1 MKNINLKLSIY
12 QLVEEN
18 LELVPI
24 FEELGFVEVTRKNM
38 LKSVGKVMTIPKG
51 AKLKGIPMEEII
63 KKLQDNGFVVEQD
76 NVVSKIKEY
85 LKRLEAQEELESVRA
100 DFVKEFENVD
110 ASEIMEAEQQ
120 LLKEGTPLATVQ
132 KLCDVHAAL
141 FKGKT
146 IEEKVVEAKRQAA
159 GAIKQEKL
167 SITSKL
173 VEIKGHPLYTF
184 SLENKEI
191 TRLVKKCRENVKKD
205 YYKEEFHDLIGK
217 LQDIAIHYA
226 KKGDL
231 LYPHLKVKYSISGPS
246 DVMWTVD
253 DEIRD
258 EIKLLSKKQDFDNK
272 WLEDFN
278 KLLVRIDD
286 MIYKEANILFPNCAT
301 NFADEEWYEIYRDS
315 KDYNKCLGVENVVW
329 DKAESFLEGTSK
341 NFDDEIVMAGG
352 HMTIEQLSAM
362 LNTIPLE
369 ITFVDKEDINRYFN
383 EGPKVFKRP
392 EMAIDREV
400 FSCHPP
406 KIEVQVRKIIESFK
420 NNTADKVPIW
430 MEKNGRTML
439 VTYMAVRNKAGEYLG
454 TVEIVQDMEFAKE
467 HFTNY

>member
-18 LELVPI
+18 PELVPI
-24 FEELGFVEVTRKNM
+24 LEELGFVEVTRKNM

-63 KKLQDNGFVVEQD
+63 KKIQDNGFVVELD

-85 LKRLEAQEELESVRA
+85 LKRLEAQEELELVRA

-146 IEEKVVEAKRQAA
+146 IEEKVVEAKRQSA

-173 VEIKGHPLYTF
+173 VEIEGHPLYTF

-205 YYKEEFHDLIGK
+205 YYKEEFHDLIEK

-246 DVMWTVD
+246 NVMWTVD

-315 KDYNKCLGVENVVW
+315 KDYDECLGVENVVW
-329 DKAESFLEGTSK
+329 EEAEEFLKNVSK
-341 NFDDEIVMAGG
+341 SVDDEIVMAGG
-352 HMTIEQLSAM
+352 HMTVEQLSAM

-369 ITFVDKEDINRYFN
+369 ITFVDKENINRYFN
-383 EGPKVFKRP
+383 EGSKVFKRP
-392 EMAIDREV
+392 GMAIDREV

-420 NNTADKVPIW
+420 NKMADRVPIW

-439 VTYMAVRNKAGEYLG
+439 VTYMAVRNKAGEYIG
-454 TVEIVQDMEFAKE
+454 TVELVQDMEFAKE
-467 HFTNY
+467 HFTK

>member
-1 MKNINLKLSIY
+1 MKNINLKFSIY
-12 QLVEEN
+12 QLVNEN
-18 LELVPI
+18 PELVPI
-24 FEELGFVEVTRKNM
+24 LEELGFVEVTRKNM

-63 KKLQDNGFVVEQD
+63 KKIQDNGFVVELD

-100 DFVKEFENVD
+100 DFAKEFENVD

-146 IEEKVVEAKRQAA
+146 IEEKVVEAKRQSA

-191 TRLVKKCRENVKKD
+191 ANIVKEC
-205 YYKEEFHDLIGK
+205 KEKPDHDLVEK

-231 LYPHLKVKYSISGPS
+231 LYPHLKVKYGISGPS

-258 EIKLLSKKQDFDNK
+258 EIKQLSKKQNFDNK
-272 WLEDFN
+272 GLEDFN

-286 MIYKEANILFPNCAT
+286 MIYKEADILFPNCAT
-301 NFADEEWYEIYRDS
+301 NFEDEEWYEIYRDS
-315 KDYNKCLGVENVVW
+315 KDYDECLGVENVVW
-329 DKAESFLEGTSK
+329 EEAEEFLKNVSK
-341 NFDDEIVMAGG
+341 SVDDEIVMAGG
-352 HMTIEQLSAM
+352 HMTVEQLSAM

-369 ITFVDKEDINRYFN
+369 ITFVDKENINRYFN
-383 EGPKVFKRP
+383 EGSKVFKRP
-392 EMAIDREV
+392 GMAIDREV

-420 NNTADKVPIW
+420 NKMADRVPIW

-467 HFTNY
+467 HFTK

>member
-18 LELVPI
+18 PELVPI
-24 FEELGFVEVTRKNM
+24 LEELGFVEVTRKNM

-63 KKLQDNGFVVEQD
+63 KKIQDNGFVVELD

-146 IEEKVVEAKRQAA
+146 IEEKVVEAKRQSA

-173 VEIKGHPLYTF
+173 VEIEGHPLYTF

-205 YYKEEFHDLIGK
+205 YYKEEFHDLIEK

-246 DVMWTVD
+246 NVMWTVD

-301 NFADEEWYEIYRDS
+301 NFEDEEWYEIYRDS
-315 KDYNKCLGVENVVW
+315 KDYDECLGVENVVW
-329 DKAESFLEGTSK
+329 EEAEEFLKNVSK
-341 NFDDEIVMAGG
+341 SVDDEIVMAGG
-352 HMTIEQLSAM
+352 HMTVEQLSAM

-369 ITFVDKEDINRYFN
+369 ITFVDKENINRYFN
-383 EGPKVFKRP
+383 EGSKVFKRP
-392 EMAIDREV
+392 GMAIDREV

-420 NNTADKVPIW
+420 NKVADRVPIW

-439 VTYMAVRNKAGEYLG
+439 VTYMAVRNKAGEYIG
-454 TVEIVQDMEFAKE
+454 TVELVQDMEFAKE
-467 HFTNY
+467 HFTK

>member
-1 MKNINLKLSIY
+1 MKNINLKFSIY
-12 QLVEEN
+12 QLVNEN
-18 LELVPI
+18 PELVPI
-24 FEELGFVEVTRKNM
+24 LEELGFVEVTRKNM

-63 KKLQDNGFVVEQD
+63 KKIQDNGFVVELD

-100 DFVKEFENVD
+100 DFAKKFENVD

-146 IEEKVVEAKRQAA
+146 IEEKVVEAKRQSA

-191 TRLVKKCRENVKKD
+191 ANIVKEC
-205 YYKEEFHDLIGK
+205 KEKPDHDLVEK

-231 LYPHLKVKYSISGPS
+231 LYPHLKVKYGISGPS

-258 EIKLLSKKQDFDNK
+258 EIKQLSKKQNFDNK
-272 WLEDFN
+272 GLEDFN

-301 NFADEEWYEIYRDS
+301 NFEDEEWYEIYRDS
-315 KDYNKCLGVENVVW
+315 KDYDECLGVENVVW
-329 DKAESFLEGTSK
+329 EEAEEFLKNVSK
-341 NFDDEIVMAGG
+341 SVDDEIVMAGG
-352 HMTIEQLSAM
+352 HMTVEQLSAM

-369 ITFVDKEDINRYFN
+369 ITFVDKENINRYFN
-383 EGPKVFKRP
+383 EGSKVFKRP
-392 EMAIDREV
+392 GMAIDREV

-420 NNTADKVPIW
+420 NKMADRVPIW

-467 HFTNY
+467 HFTK

>member
-18 LELVPI
+18 PELVPI
-24 FEELGFVEVTRKNM
+24 LEELGFVEVTRKNM

-63 KKLQDNGFVVEQD
+63 KKIQDNGFVVELD

-146 IEEKVVEAKRQAA
+146 IEEKVVEAKRQSA

-173 VEIKGHPLYTF
+173 VEIEGHPLYTF

-205 YYKEEFHDLIGK
+205 YYKEEFHDLIEK

-246 DVMWTVD
+246 NVMWTVD

-315 KDYNKCLGVENVVW
+315 KDYDECLGVENVVW
-329 DKAESFLEGTSK
+329 EEAEEFLKNVSK
-341 NFDDEIVMAGG
+341 SVDDEIVMAGG
-352 HMTIEQLSAM
+352 HMTVEQLSAM

-369 ITFVDKEDINRYFN
+369 ITFVDKENINRYFN
-383 EGPKVFKRP
+383 EGSKVFKRP
-392 EMAIDREV
+392 GMAIDREV

-420 NNTADKVPIW
+420 NKMADRVPIW

-439 VTYMAVRNKAGEYLG
+439 VTYMAVRNKAGEYIG
-454 TVEIVQDMEFAKE
+454 TVELVQDMEFAKE
-467 HFTNY
+467 HFTK